1 MIARNRSVFSLA
13 FVFLVT
19 ALLAAAP
26 LRAADSYKV
35 DPVHSTVIFRVNHM
49 GTSWVYG
56 RFDEV
61 SGTFT
66 VDEKSP
72 EFDISVNADS
82 VDTNN
87 KQRDTHLKSADF
99 FSVKEFPTI
108 TFKSTSV
115 TSTGEK
121 KFDVTGD
128 LTLHGVTKSITVPI
142 DFVGAAESKQM
153 GSRAGYEA
161 LFSVKRSDYGMD
173 KMVGPV
179 GDEIHLTVSF
189 EGVKQ

>member
-142 DFVGAAESKQM
+142 EFVGAADSKQM

>member
-1 MIARNRSVFSLA
+1 MFSQLRSVRALA
-13 FVFLVT
+13 IVLVAT
-19 ALLAAAP
+19 ALFAAAP
-26 LRAADSYKV
+26 LRAADAYKL
-35 DPVHSTVIFRVNHM
+35 DPVHSTVIFRVNHL

-66 VDEKSP
+66 VDEKAP
-72 EFDISVNADS
+72 EFDITVNADS

-99 FSVKEFPTI
+99 FSVKEFPTL
-108 TFKSTSV
+108 TFKSTSA
-115 TSTGEK
+115 TSTGDK

-128 LTLHGVTKSITVPI
+128 LTLHGVTKSITVPME
-142 DFVGAAESKQM
+142 FVGAADTKA
-153 GSRAGYEA
+153 GPRAGYEA
-161 LFSVKRSDYGMD
+161 HLTVKRSDYGMD
-173 KMVGPV
+173 KMVGMV
-179 GDEIHLTVSF
+179 GDEIHVTVSF